1 MLASTPRFLSR
12 TTRFRSFYTA
22 SLLRTPNE
30 LPKPPRTIDDSTS
43 ALDYKSTQRIRPPPL
58 PVSDVPRSRSAE
70 EAVTN
75 ILYNTPPPNLQ
86 PYKKYVFFSRQL
98 HPCPGISMS
107 LMNVFSCRHIL
118 NCLVQ
123 NEPGVLSRVS
133 SILAGRGFNIDSLV
147 VCRTEIRDLS
157 RMSIV
162 ISGQDSVVEQARRQ
176 LEDLVCN
183 PHLST
188 LPFSGRS
195 VSTRRR
201 VFNELS
207 QVPVW
212 AVLDYTDTRV
222 ISREL
227 LLVKVSI
234 LGPEYLEDQFV
245 GGPSHEARRSHPH
258 SHAPS
263 SVSSSSASKA
273 EREAMLA
280 HNFER
285 SGHPET
291 ATTDS
296 QTPLPLTASEALR
309 LKHQHLQSISVLA
322 NQFGAKIVDVSD
334 NSVIVELTAKTNRVV
349 AFLNLLKPF
358 GILESARTGGC
369 FLSRRFC
376 GRWSDTTRFQGLMAM
391 PRTPIA
397 RSRDDADDIS
407 EEGGG
412 VDASLLPPG

>member
-1 MLASTPRFLSR
+1 MFALRSRWSSRALST
-12 TTRFRSFYTA
+12 RSFA
-22 SLLRTPNE
+22 CSSLVRAPND
-30 LPKPPRTIDDSTS
+30 PPRPPRPIDDSTS
-43 ALDYKSTQRIRPPPL
+43 ALDYKITQRTRPPPL
-58 PVSDVPRSRSAE
+58 PATDIPRSRTAE

-75 ILYNTPPPNLQ
+75 ILYNTPPPSLQ
-86 PYKKYVFFSRQL
+86 PFKK
-98 HPCPGISMS
+98 
-107 LMNVFSCRHIL
+107 HIL

-133 SILAGRGFNIDSLV
+133 GILAGRGFNIDSLV

-162 ISGQDSVVEQARRQ
+162 ISGQDGVVEQARRQ
-176 LEDLVCN
+176 LEDL
-183 PHLST
+183 
-188 LPFSGRS
+188 
-195 VSTRRR
+195 
-201 VFNELS
+201 
-207 QVPVW
+207 VPVW

-245 GGPSHEARRSHPH
+245 GGPSHEARRGAAAHHPPH
-258 SHAPS
+258 T
-263 SVSSSSASKA
+263 SKA
-273 EREAMLA
+273 EKEALLA
-280 HNFER
+280 QNFEK

-291 ATTDS
+291 LPTDP

-309 LKHQHLQSISVLA
+309 LKHQHLQSISALA

-334 NSVIVELTAKTNRVV
+334 NSVIVELTAKTNRVI
-349 AFLNLLKPF
+349 AFLSLLKPF
-358 GILESARTGGC
+358 GILESARTG
-369 FLSRRFC
+369 
-376 GRWSDTTRFQGLMAM
+376 LMAM

-397 RSRDDADDIS
+397 RSPEDSDDIS
-407 EEGGG
+407 EEGGA